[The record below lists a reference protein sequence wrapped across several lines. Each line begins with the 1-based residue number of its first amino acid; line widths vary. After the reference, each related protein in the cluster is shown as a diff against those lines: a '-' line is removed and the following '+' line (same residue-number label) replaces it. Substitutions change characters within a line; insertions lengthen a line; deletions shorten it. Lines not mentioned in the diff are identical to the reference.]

1 MIRYHS
7 ILIVLFGATVCVGG
21 SSVGAQSPAP
31 AIHVIGQRGS
41 QFNPPTLTVR
51 KGDILVFMN
60 DDNKAH
66 HVVSHT
72 PLQTFD
78 LDLLQPG
85 AEARQVMDRAGEV
98 VIGCDVHP
106 RMETVVTVV
115 E

>member
-1 MIRYHS
+1 MSRHQS
-7 ILIVLFGATVCVGG
+7 ILIVLFGVAVAVG

-31 AIHVIGQRGS
+31 TMHVIGQRGS

-51 KGDILVFMN
+51 KGDILVFVN
-60 DDNKAH
+60 DDNKPH

-78 LDLLQPG
+78 LDLIQPG
-85 AEARQVMDRAGEV
+85 SEVRQVMDRAGEV

-106 RMETVVTVV
+106 RMETIVTVV

>member
-1 MIRYHS
+1 MSRHQS
-7 ILIVLFGATVCVGG
+7 ILIVLFGVTVAVGS

-31 AIHVIGQRGS
+31 ITHVIGQRGS

-51 KGDILVFMN
+51 KGDILVFVN
-60 DDNKAH
+60 DDNKPH

-78 LDLLQPG
+78 LDLIQPG
-85 AEARQVMDRAGEV
+85 SEVRQVMDRVGEV

-106 RMETVVTVV
+106 RMETIVTVV